1 MRYRQSRRR
10 LTLARFLSAARIT
23 ISTDGTVSSAYPS
36 FVNHSLRSTRPTD
49 LRQAPPAYNTIKRRQ
64 AGSQIRYRRRAKR
77 ANRTVPV
84 PAQRPHKL
92 SPTAECHFTF
102 KQRDGWRRSNGAPAT
117 VIRQRRGRRSA
128 AGAGLG

>member
-1 MRYRQSRRR
+1 MQPPQPGFDPTTCVSVAEY
-10 LTLARFLSAARIT
+10 LSHYTTAAGLNGRAAPT
-23 ISTDGTVSSAYPS
+23 ICRVPGSLP
-36 FVNHSLRSTRPTD
+36 SLRELFVSGALLLESER
-49 LRQAPPAYNTIKRRQ
+49 KFHFV
-64 AGSQIRYRRRAKR
+64 K
-77 ANRTVPV
+77 VPV